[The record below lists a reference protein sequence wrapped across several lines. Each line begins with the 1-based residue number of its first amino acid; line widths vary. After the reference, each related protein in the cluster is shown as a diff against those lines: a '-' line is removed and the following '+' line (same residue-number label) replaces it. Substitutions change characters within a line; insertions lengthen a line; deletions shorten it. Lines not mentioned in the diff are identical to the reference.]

1 METGG
6 RRGRPP
12 LNDDGYPA
20 WMSAVHAHAIAA
32 AQRGKDTLQ
41 ELVRTQMRARFHTEA
56 IAMLQVSEVGA
67 FSYDVMLSLL
77 VQKNVHFGEIGRI
90 ECTRPALRSL
100 CMLCFGGIQVGR
112 TRTHF
117 QCKDKLEQVGIT
129 DDLRRCCLYCL
140 KSRGVCVLES
150 EWHFVLHCPLYKG
163 VRSSKLRDIESGSEH
178 VESPRLSAALIDH
191 LSLSTKDSARL
202 QSLGFFVRLSLQA
215 RERWLQENVSCG
227 LQLTPAAQV
236 GLPAAQLYS
245 TMEAFTHG
253 VALSL

>member
-1 METGG
+1 
-6 RRGRPP
+6 
-12 LNDDGYPA
+12 
-20 WMSAVHAHAIAA
+20 
-32 AQRGKDTLQ
+32 
-41 ELVRTQMRARFHTEA
+41 
-56 IAMLQVSEVGA
+56 MLQVSEVGA

-129 DDLRRCCLYCL
+129 DDLRRCCLYCHQ
-140 KSRGVCVLES
+140 SRLVCILES

-202 QSLGFFVRLSLQA
+202 QSLGGNRWGSFVRLSLQG
-215 RERWLQENVSCG
+215 RERWLEENVSCG
-227 LQLTPAAQV
+227 FQLTPAVQV

-245 TMEAFTHG
+245 STEAFTHG
-253 VALSL
+253 VAISI